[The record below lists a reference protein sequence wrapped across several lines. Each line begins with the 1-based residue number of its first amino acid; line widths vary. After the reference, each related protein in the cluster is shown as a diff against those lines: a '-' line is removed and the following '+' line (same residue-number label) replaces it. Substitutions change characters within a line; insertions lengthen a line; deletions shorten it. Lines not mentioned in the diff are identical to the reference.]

1 MSRRLTTTGVSVLV
15 FAAALGAAVLVTQTA
30 FAQASY
36 PCVNDAPDPY
46 QRGTSFAPLPDGRNW
61 GSTAGVTVAAD
72 GTIWAYDRCGANSCA
87 GSALDPIIAFAPDG
101 KVIRHFGGGLLQMP
115 HGLTVDDAGNIWVT
129 DNAAKDGKGMQVIKF
144 SLDGK
149 ILLTLGK
156 PGGGDAPDGFSQ
168 PNAVAIAANGD
179 IFVAQ
184 GHTARGDKSLV
195 LVFSSEGKFITS
207 FGGKGSGPGELDMPH
222 ALVFDAKG
230 RLLVGDRNHNRIALF
245 ERDGTYIGEWK
256 QFSRPS
262 GIVVTKDQMIYV
274 ADSESQSR
282 NAAAY
287 GYNLGCEKGI
297 RFGKL
302 EDAKVMGLIP
312 DQQPMS
318 VSSTA
323 EGVGVDR
330 DGNVFGAEVGPK
342 DLKKYLKK

>member
-1 MSRRLTTTGVSVLV
+1 MLHRSIATDVSALV
-15 FAAALGAAVLVTQTA
+15 FAAALVGAVLGPHAA

-46 QRGTSFAPLPDGRNW
+46 QRGTSFAPLPDGRAW

-87 GSALDPIIAFAPDG
+87 GSSLDPIIAFAPDG
-101 KVIRHFGGGLLQMP
+101 KVIRHFGGGLFQMP
-115 HGLTVDDAGNIWVT
+115 HGLTVDDAGNVWVT
-129 DNAAKDGKGMQVIKF
+129 DNAAKDGKGMQVYKF
-144 SLDGK
+144 SPDGK

-168 PNAVAIAANGD
+168 PNAVAIASNGD

-184 GHTARGDKSLV
+184 GHTAHGDKSLV
-195 LVFSSEGKFITS
+195 LVFSPEGKFIKS

-222 ALVFDAKG
+222 ALAFDAKG

-262 GIVVTKDQMIYV
+262 GLVITRDQMIYV
-274 ADSESQSR
+274 SDSESQSR
-282 NAAAY
+282 DANAY
-287 GYNLGCEKGI
+287 GYNPGCEKGI

-302 EDAKVMGLIP
+302 EDAKILGLIP

>member
-1 MSRRLTTTGVSVLV
+1 MAVIDWRRISLSIV
-15 FAAALGAAVLVTQTA
+15 AALLGAQAA
-30 FAQASY
+30 FAQESY
-36 PCVNDAPDPY
+36 NCVNDAPDPF
-46 QRGTSFAPLPDGRNW
+46 QRGTSFAALPDGRAW
-61 GSTAGVTVAAD
+61 GSTAGVAVAPD

-101 KVIRHFGGGLLQMP
+101 KVLRHFGGGLFQMP
-115 HGLTVDDAGNIWVT
+115 HGLTVDVSGNVWVT
-129 DNAAKDGKGMQVIKF
+129 DNAAKDGKGMQVYKF
-144 SLDGK
+144 SPEGK

-156 PGGGDAPDGFSQ
+156 PGGGDAPDGLSQ
-168 PNAVAIAANGD
+168 PNAVAIAGNGD

-184 GHTARGDKSLV
+184 GHTARGDKSLIT
-195 LVFSSEGKFITS
+195 VFSPEGKFITS

-222 ALVFDAKG
+222 ALAFDAGG

-245 ERDGTYIGEWK
+245 ARDGSYIGEWK

-262 GIVVTKDQMIYV
+262 GIAITRDQTIYV

-282 NAAAY
+282 DASAY
-287 GYNLGCEKGI
+287 GYNPGCEKGI

-302 EDAKVMGLIP
+302 GDAKVLGLIP

>member
-1 MSRRLTTTGVSVLV
+1 MVAVDWRLFSLSIV
-15 FAAALGAAVLVTQTA
+15 AAILGTQAA

-46 QRGTSFAPLPDGRNW
+46 QRGTSFAPLPDGRGW
-61 GSTAGVTVAAD
+61 GSTAGVTVAPD

-87 GSALDPIIAFAPDG
+87 GSSLDPIIAFAPDG
-101 KVIRHFGGGLLQMP
+101 KVLRHFGGGLFQMP
-115 HGLTVDDAGNIWVT
+115 HGLTVDATGNVWVT
-129 DNAAKDGKGMQVIKF
+129 DNAAKEGQGMQVYKF
-144 SLDGK
+144 SPDGK
-149 ILLTLGK
+149 ILMTLGK
-156 PGGGDAPDGFSQ
+156 AGGGEAPDGFFQ
-168 PNAVAIAANGD
+168 PNAVAIASNGD

-195 LVFSSEGKFITS
+195 LVFSPEGKFIKS
-207 FGGKGSGPGELDMPH
+207 FGGKGSGPAELDVPH
-222 ALVFDAKG
+222 TLAFDARG
-230 RLLVGDRNHNRIALF
+230 HLLVGDRNHNRIARF
-245 ERDGTYIGEWK
+245 ERDGTYIGEWR

-274 ADSESQSR
+274 GDSESQSR
-282 NAAAY
+282 DATAY
-287 GYNLGCEKGI
+287 AYNPGCEKGI

-302 EDAKVMGLIP
+302 EDARVLGLIP